1 MLTSDHDEST
11 YRVRYSSYVIP
22 LVFLSLIPLLLI
34 EHGTSLVDGSI
45 ETGELIGLC
54 IGLVLPLVVAYF
66 FIEIASFTF
75 SVEDDLFSWRWRN
88 LITSKSGEVP
98 LSRIIKVRRDELES
112 GDSGGLK
119 YSYRLLVILDDQT
132 MIPLTRGYSGLYDKK
147 LDQIVD
153 QIREHIGHIAD
164 LT

>member
-1 MLTSDHDEST
+1 MLTAEHDKSN
-11 YRVRYSSYVIP
+11 YQVRYRSYVIP
-22 LVFLSLIPLLLI
+22 LIFLSLIPLLLI
-34 EHGTSLVDGSI
+34 EHGASLVDGSI

-54 IGLVLPLVVAYF
+54 IGLILPLVVAYF

-75 SVEDDLFSWRWRN
+75 SVEDGLFSWRWRN

-98 LSRIIKVRRDELES
+98 LNRIVKVRRDALES
-112 GDSGGLK
+112 GDSAGLQ

-132 MIPLTRGYSGLYDKK
+132 MIPLTRGYSGLYAKK

-164 LT
+164 MT

>member
-1 MLTSDHDEST
+1 MLTCEHDEST
-11 YRVRYSSYVIP
+11 YRVRYSSYVVP
-22 LVFLSLIPLLLI
+22 LLFLSLIPLLLI
-34 EHGTSLVDGSI
+34 EHGASLVDGSI

-75 SVEDDLFSWRWRN
+75 SLEDGFFSWRWRN
-88 LITSKSGEVP
+88 LITSKSGQVP
-98 LSRIIKVRRDELES
+98 LNRIIKIRRDALES
-112 GDSGGLK
+112 GDSGGQQ

-132 MIPLTRGYSGLYDKK
+132 MIPLTRGYSRLYDKK

-164 LT
+164 MT

>member
-1 MLTSDHDEST
+1 MLTAEHDKSN
-11 YRVRYSSYVIP
+11 YQVRYSSYVIP
-22 LVFLSLIPLLLI
+22 LIFLILIPLLLI
-34 EHGTSLVDGSI
+34 EHGASLVDGSI

-54 IGLVLPLVVAYF
+54 IGLILPLVVAYF

-75 SVEDDLFSWRWRN
+75 SVEDGLFSWRWRN

-98 LSRIIKVRRDELES
+98 LGRIVKVRRDALES
-112 GDSGGLK
+112 GDSGGQQ

-132 MIPLTRGYSGLYDKK
+132 MIPLTRGYSGLYAKK

-164 LT
+164 MT

>member
-1 MLTSDHDEST
+1 MLTAEHDKSN
-11 YRVRYSSYVIP
+11 YQVRYSSYVIP
-22 LVFLSLIPLLLI
+22 LIFLSLIPLLLI
-34 EHGTSLVDGSI
+34 EHGASLVDGSI

-54 IGLVLPLVVAYF
+54 IGLILPLVVAYF

-75 SVEDDLFSWRWRN
+75 SVEDGLFSWRWRN

-98 LSRIIKVRRDELES
+98 LGRIIKVRRDALES
-112 GDSGGLK
+112 GDSGGQQ

-132 MIPLTRGYSGLYDKK
+132 MVPLTRGYSGLYDKK
-147 LDQIVD
+147 LDQIVG

-164 LT
+164 MS

>member
-1 MLTSDHDEST
+1 MLTAEHDKSN
-11 YRVRYSSYVIP
+11 YQVRYRSYVIP
-22 LVFLSLIPLLLI
+22 LIFLSLIPLLLI
-34 EHGTSLVDGSI
+34 EHGASLVDGSI

-54 IGLVLPLVVAYF
+54 IGLILPLVVAYF

-75 SVEDDLFSWRWRN
+75 SVEDGLFSWRWRN

-98 LSRIIKVRRDELES
+98 LSRIVKVRREALES
-112 GDSGGLK
+112 GDSGGQQ

-132 MIPLTRGYSGLYDKK
+132 MIPLTRGYSGLYAKK

-164 LT
+164 MT

>member
-1 MLTSDHDEST
+1 MLTAEHDKSN
-11 YRVRYSSYVIP
+11 YQVRYSSYVIP
-22 LVFLSLIPLLLI
+22 LIFLSLIPLLLI
-34 EHGTSLVDGSI
+34 EHGASLVDGSI

-54 IGLVLPLVVAYF
+54 IGLILPLVVAYF

-75 SVEDDLFSWRWRN
+75 SVEDGLFSWRWRN
-88 LITSKSGEVP
+88 LITRKSGEVP
-98 LSRIIKVRRDELES
+98 LGRIVKVRRDALES
-112 GDSGGLK
+112 GDSGGQQ

-147 LDQIVD
+147 LDQIVG

-164 LT
+164 MS

>member
-1 MLTSDHDEST
+1 MLTSNHDEST
-11 YRVRYSSYVIP
+11 YRVHYSSYVIP
-22 LVFLSLIPLLLI
+22 LIFLSLVPLLLV
-34 EHGTSLVDGSI
+34 EHGASLVDGSI
-45 ETGELIGLC
+45 ESSELIGLC

-75 SVEDDLFSWRWRN
+75 SLEDGLFSWRWRN

-98 LSRIIKVRRDELES
+98 LSRIIKVRRDALES

-132 MIPLTRGYSGLYDKK
+132 VIPLTRGYSSLYDKK

-153 QIREHIGHIAD
+153 QIREHIGHFAD
-164 LT
+164 MT

>member
-1 MLTSDHDEST
+1 MLTAEHDKSN
-11 YRVRYSSYVIP
+11 YQVRYSSYVIP
-22 LVFLSLIPLLLI
+22 LIFLSLIPLLLI
-34 EHGTSLVDGSI
+34 EHGANLVDGSI

-54 IGLVLPLVVAYF
+54 IGLILPLVVAYF

-75 SVEDDLFSWRWRN
+75 SVEDGLFSWRWRN

-98 LSRIIKVRRDELES
+98 LGRIIKVRRDALES
-112 GDSGGLK
+112 GDSGGQQ

-132 MIPLTRGYSGLYDKK
+132 MVPLTRGYSGLYDKK
-147 LDQIVD
+147 LDQIVG

-164 LT
+164 MS

>member
-1 MLTSDHDEST
+1 MLTSEHDKST
-11 YRVRYSSYVIP
+11 YRVRYSSYVVP
-22 LVFLSLIPLLLI
+22 LLFLSLIPFLLI
-34 EHGTSLVDGSI
+34 EHGASLVDGSI

-75 SVEDDLFSWRWRN
+75 SVEDGLFSWRWRN
-88 LITSKSGEVP
+88 LITSKSGQVP
-98 LSRIIKVRRDELES
+98 LNRIIKIRRDALES

-132 MIPLTRGYSGLYDKK
+132 VIPLTRGYSGLYDKK

-153 QIREHIGHIAD
+153 QIREHIGHFAD
-164 LT
+164 MT